1 MVATD
6 PEGVPHQPAMPPQPI
21 LPLADEPD
29 PDFWPDVPPALPTEP
44 EAIFIVGV
52 SRSGT
57 TLMRTILER
66 SPRVAIA
73 RENHFVGHLRRG
85 EGARYYFRKV
95 GDLSSDDNVRKVAEL
110 IYSGEFQRRS
120 RWREVSPFWRWLV
133 ANVRQQEMERRLLAS
148 DRTERGLWAAFLRAY
163 ADKHGRPIMGEKT
176 PAHLA
181 YVDTLLEWFPN
192 GRVVHMIRDPRG
204 VYVSDLRRRRGKLRK
219 PYSWLAKMPGMLPAT
234 ILVQTTWV
242 WRGAARR
249 HAQYA
254 ARYPDRYRLV
264 RFEDVVQSPDETLGG
279 LFEFLGVEAPPDPTN
294 VKVMARGFKW
304 GEEGLDAGAAERWRS
319 QIGSFSNRWLRF
331 FLGRSMRHFD
341 YSA

>member
-1 MVATD
+1 
-6 PEGVPHQPAMPPQPI
+6 MPQS
-21 LPLADEPD
+21 LPD
-29 PDFWPDVPPALPTEP
+29 EP
-44 EAIFIVGV
+44 EAIFIVGA

-66 SPRVAIA
+66 SPRIAIA
-73 RENHFVGHLRRG
+73 RENHFLGHLRES
-85 EGARYYFRKV
+85 EGARYYFRRV
-95 GDLSSDDNVRKVAEL
+95 GDLHDDAIVHKLVDL

-133 ANVRQQEMERRLLAS
+133 ANVSPTDVTARLLAT
-148 DRTERGLWAAFLRAY
+148 DRTERGMWAAFLRMY
-163 ADKHGRPIMGEKT
+163 SDKQGRPIMGEKT

-181 YVDTLLEWFPN
+181 YVDTLLEWFPD

-204 VYVSDLRRRRGKLRK
+204 VFVSDLRRRRGKLRK
-219 PYSWLAKMPGMLPAT
+219 PYSWIAKVPGLLSAT

-249 HAQYA
+249 HPGYEQ
-254 ARYPDRYRLV
+254 RHPGRYRLV
-264 RFEDVVQSPDETLGG
+264 RFEDVVRTADDTLGG

-304 GEEGLDAGAAERWRS
+304 GEEGLDAGAADRWRE
-319 QIGSFSNRWLRF
+319 QIGSLSNRWLRLA
-331 FLGRSMRHFD
+331 LGGYMRRFGYTD
-341 YSA
+341 